1 MSELIEYV
9 DNLVKETENRR
20 MNYLDALDGALA
32 EFSEK
37 RSRSARKKVKRVL
50 ERGIKENYCLICN
63 PIVAKGWTR
72 CDREFFQDENNKK
85 YLVVYSNYDTVRP
98 IISVNQSLPGI
109 IKLIESEPKCEGV
122 VVNPVQKNSCFLK
135 RKRLS
140 KMMKV
145 AEPYT
150 EYDREEPTNCQD
162 RTVQIIISPP
172 VDVLTYE
179 NIAKDIRRLAGKAE
193 DTYDILVDLDNDCPY
208 SIHLSGGEKMHMEI
222 ISFSLPVFSN
232 DGHVRAFRMYKDLE
246 VENVVEAVKRICLY
260 AEPADLNEYIN
271 LSFCG
276 GFLDY
281 DEGKDFMSLWRGI
294 KEFEATLGSS
304 KLKPE
309 EE

>member
-1 MSELIEYV
+1 
-9 DNLVKETENRR
+9 
-20 MNYLDALDGALA
+20 
-32 EFSEK
+32 
-37 RSRSARKKVKRVL
+37 
-50 ERGIKENYCLICN
+50 
-63 PIVAKGWTR
+63 
-72 CDREFFQDENNKK
+72 
-85 YLVVYSNYDTVRP
+85 
-98 IISVNQSLPGI
+98 
-109 IKLIESEPKCEGV
+109 
-122 VVNPVQKNSCFLK
+122 
-135 RKRLS
+135 
-140 KMMKV
+140 MMKV

-172 VDVLTYE
+172 VDVLTFE